1 MVDISPRYAG
11 ILLGIVNTFCA
22 VPGFISPIIVSY
34 LTYQNQT
41 TESWRYIF
49 FITAGLLILSGVI
62 YIFFADNEMQ
72 EWNSGKKSK
81 SRETKANENEF
92 IKLTSTNSMLNEDI
106 IL

>member
-1 MVDISPRYAG
+1 
-11 ILLGIVNTFCA
+11 
-22 VPGFISPIIVSY
+22 
-34 LTYQNQT
+34 
-41 TESWRYIF
+41 
-49 FITAGLLILSGVI
+49 
-62 YIFFADNEMQ
+62 MQ